1 MVLGKLDSYIQK
13 NQNGLFSHTIYY
25 TTRNSKQM
33 KELNLRPE
41 TIKREEENIGSM
53 LFNIDVSSGFW
64 LCLLRQGKQKQ
75 NKQMG
80 LNQT

>member
-1 MVLGKLDSYIQK
+1 
-13 NQNGLFSHTIYY
+13 
-25 TTRNSKQM
+25 M